1 MTWETSSETMRK
13 FSSIPAVGVAASVA
27 LLLEASET
35 LRWPTPVR
43 AAVLAVGV
51 LATVIWLLRARGLA
65 HRFATTGWLVTAIF
79 GLALPLFL
87 RTPTPQA
94 WATQVERRLQRHFEI
109 VRARV
114 LELESAAR
122 GLGDRAYEI
131 SMSEAPRGPD
141 ATPRLFDVVDSLAH
155 AGAPSRQASSWGI
168 RIIGANGELLAWAG
182 TTLAAENGTR
192 MAPFSRGPREV
203 YFRRASIGTFL
214 VYDRQDGRADTTP
227 ADSVS
232 GLRVVVETPVS
243 TTFERPQDDGAG
255 WDLAAELSTDIDVQ
269 LHYET
274 RLLPPYLTQKNLE
287 IHGDFDHGLQADFVI
302 RGDDGA
308 PRLLGRLSAPPLE
321 STMQQRFERLRLAQS
336 VLVLVSF
343 AIAGWTWLRRS
354 SVWWR
359 LSWDQPLTGIV
370 LLWAARALLAWLDFP
385 SPSLTSRGVLNP
397 TAFGFHGI
405 GGLFRTPFD
414 LSFTAAVLLAS
425 VLLLFVRRVRQPAA
439 AALLGSPV
447 ATGVRTVAAAILVG
461 LAAWTALAIAT
472 WVARNTTLPLLG
484 AALDLG
490 SGAVLCIH
498 AALMMGVS
506 AVLVLALLLVSTAI
520 PSGASRAVV
529 AITALGLGVAL
540 WLQASVLVAIV
551 GIAVLAAG
559 ARLRFLFADERFT
572 SFSVATLVLT
582 GLAATLSTVAI
593 QAEGFRGRQEQVI
606 RRTEAVRKMVD
617 DVRPFVL
624 EHVLRD
630 LAADPDLRRALTATD
645 PTPFSALA
653 FEIWAGSLL
662 RHLDWPCQV
671 RVHDETG
678 AVTSEFSIGL
688 PYSQDIQSP
697 DFQERALAEEML
709 IEQTEIMASPVGTV
723 RLYRGALPVRFGR
736 GGPAR
741 GIVVIDLPFAHESL
755 ALAASPH
762 VRSPELLRPGREPGP
777 RVEESEL
784 YLLAW
789 LRQGLVVESSSPYL
803 EVGQPLPGAAMEQ
816 PGWRRVRLLNA
827 TYVVT
832 ELPSGERTLIA
843 GFQLL
848 KPLDRLLEWTQVAAL
863 DFTAAVV
870 LLLGLVGLGRLRA
883 TSRVLPP
890 LLIPKR
896 LGFQQKLMGAFLVV
910 ALLPSVV
917 ISLATQN
924 IMRERST
931 SRNRDAA
938 LIKARSAEAALADV
952 VRRELQ
958 SARESE
964 YVEWYLRHPEW
975 WMQQSPPPARDIP
988 AFSTITIFNG
998 DGRPIL
1004 DETLSS
1010 FSDAEGQRFV
1020 TASPRQ
1026 VFASRDGNSQLNL
1039 GALEP
1044 VWVAPEGREGAAS
1057 ANPRLCYLYYRRRLT
1072 DALLRDLAPILNTDI
1087 SGFVGPHLVVSS
1099 QKSLAAA
1106 GLLPHLV
1113 PPAAYKSVLL
1123 GSNRYAVAEETA
1135 GTQRYYAGYLPLQDR
1150 FGHRIG
1156 ALAVQQ
1162 LLQTDEFAIEVER
1175 TRALV
1180 VGLSTTMFVLTLA
1193 LAIAFAT
1200 RIFDPV
1206 RNLIEGTRRI
1216 AGGNLAF
1223 RLQARAGD
1231 EIGEL
1236 ERSFNDM
1243 AARLQSTRSDLDARR
1258 RYLEA
1263 VLDNI
1268 ASGVVVTDREGR
1280 ITAANAAAGRILS
1293 TTPVHLEGRAWRDL
1307 ARAAQDP
1314 GTRSFWTHVG
1324 DAPAG
1329 EGAELTLVGERDRVT
1344 LRLIVTSLRPE
1355 ADAESLGRV
1364 AIFED
1369 LTELIRSKKLAAWAE
1384 MARQVAHEI
1393 KNPLTPLKLSAQ
1405 FMQQAFHDRTEK
1417 FPEIFTDGM
1426 QTIVQQ
1432 VDVLRRIAS
1441 EFSDF
1446 GRMQTLEPKPMDLG
1460 ALLRR
1465 VTAPY
1470 RGMQGIVLDLEP
1482 GDTTFPGDGISVLG
1496 DEEGLRK
1503 VFTNVMENA
1512 REAMNGKGRILLCV
1526 APSGDGSVQVLV
1538 ADEGTGLTAEAH
1550 ERLFEPYFSTK
1561 NTGTGLGLAITRSI
1575 LDKLGGSISLVNRT
1589 GGGAEVRVTLSRC

>member
-1 MTWETSSETMRK
+1 MRT
-13 FSSIPAVGVAASVA
+13 FSSTIALGVAASVA
-27 LLLEASET
+27 LLLEATDTVRLPIS
-35 LRWPTPVR
+35 VR
-43 AAVLAVGV
+43 ASLLVACALASV
-51 LATVIWLLRARGLA
+51 AWLLRARGVSHRLA
-65 HRFATTGWLVTAIF
+65 APAWLATVIV
-79 GLALPLFL
+79 GLALPLFV
-87 RTPTPQA
+87 RAPTPLA
-94 WATQVERRLQRHFEI
+94 WSTQVEDRLRRHFEI
-109 VRARV
+109 VRTQV

-122 GLGDRAYEI
+122 ALGDRAYEI
-131 SMSEAPRGPD
+131 SVTEAPQGAD
-141 ATPRLFDVVDSLAH
+141 AAPRLFDAVDSLVH
-155 AGAPSRQASSWGI
+155 AGAPSRPASAWGI
-168 RIIGANGELLAWAG
+168 RIFGASGQLLAWAG
-182 TTLAAENGTR
+182 TTHAAESGVRLTHF
-192 MAPFSRGPREV
+192 APGAREV
-203 YFRRASIGTFL
+203 YFRRSSIGTFL
-214 VYDRQDGRADTTP
+214 VYDRQDGRTGTAS
-227 ADSVS
+227 ADSV
-232 GLRVVVETPVS
+232 LVPRVVVETPVY
-243 TTFERPQDDGAG
+243 TTFERPHDARAG
-255 WDLAAELSTDIDVQ
+255 RDLAAELSTDIDVQ

-274 RLLPPYLTQKNLE
+274 RLVPPYLTQKNIE
-287 IHGDFDHGLQADFVI
+287 IHGDSDHGLQGDFVI

-321 STMQQRFERLRLAQS
+321 STMQQRLGRLRLLQS
-336 VLVLVSF
+336 ILMLAAL
-343 AIAGWTWLRRS
+343 AIAGWTWMRRS
-354 SVWWR
+354 PAWWR
-359 LSWDQPLTGIV
+359 LSWDQPLAGIV
-370 LLWAARALLAWLDFP
+370 LLWAARALLAWLDLP
-385 SPSLTSRGVLNP
+385 SPSLTDHGVLNP
-397 TAFGFHGI
+397 TAFGIHGI
-405 GGLFRTPFD
+405 GGLLRTPFD
-414 LSFTAAVLLAS
+414 LLSTALVLLAS
-425 VLLLFVRRVRQPAA
+425 VLLLFVRRVRRQPATPPTRSRVSSGA
-439 AALLGSPV
+439 
-447 ATGVRTVAAAILVG
+447 RTVAAAILVA

-484 AALDLG
+484 SALDLG
-490 SGAVLCIH
+490 SAAVLCIH
-498 AALMMGVS
+498 GALLMSVS
-506 AVLVLALLLVSTAI
+506 AVLVLALLLVSTLI
-520 PSGASRAVV
+520 PSGASRALL
-529 AITALGLGVAL
+529 AITGLGLGVAL
-540 WLQASVLVAIV
+540 WLQASALVAIV
-551 GIAVLAAG
+551 GVAVLAAG
-559 ARLRFLFADERFT
+559 TRLRFLFADERFT

-593 QAEGFRGRQEQVI
+593 EAVDFRNRQEHVI
-606 RRTEAVRKMVD
+606 RRTEEVRQMVD

-624 EHVLRD
+624 KHVLQD
-630 LAADPDLRRALTATD
+630 LAADADLRRALTSSD
-645 PTPFSALA
+645 PAPFSALA

-662 RHLDWPCQV
+662 RRLDWPCQV

-678 AVTSEFSIGL
+678 AVISEFSIGL

-709 IEQTEIMASPVGTV
+709 IEQTEIVASPVGTV
-723 RLYRGALPVRFGR
+723 RLYRGALPVRLGR
-736 GGPAR
+736 SGPVR

-755 ALAASPH
+755 ALAANPR
-762 VRSPELLRPGREPGP
+762 VRSPELLRPGRDASVGP

-789 LRQGLVVESSSPYL
+789 LRHGSVIESSSPYL
-803 EVGQPLPGAAMEQ
+803 EVGQPLPDIGPAQA
-816 PGWRRVRLLNA
+816 GWRRLRLLNA

-832 ELPSGERTLIA
+832 ELPAGERTLLA

-863 DFTAAVV
+863 DFTAAVA

-917 ISLATQN
+917 ISIATQN

-938 LIKARSAEAALADV
+938 LLKARSAEAALADV

-988 AFSTITIFNG
+988 EFSTITVFNG

-1010 FSDAEGQRFV
+1010 YSDAEGLRFV

-1026 VFASRDGNSQLNL
+1026 VFASRDGHSQLNL

-1044 VWVAPEGREGAAS
+1044 VWVTPEGRDGAAP

-1072 DALLRDLAPILNTDI
+1072 DGLLRDLAPILNTDI

-1113 PPAAYKSVLL
+1113 PPGAFKSVLL
-1123 GSNRYAVAEETA
+1123 GSNRYAVVEETA
-1135 GTQRYYAGYLPLQDR
+1135 GAQRYYAGYLPLQDR

-1156 ALAVQQ
+1156 VLAVQQ
-1162 LLQTDEFAIEVER
+1162 LLQSDEFAVEVER

-1180 VGLSTTMFVLTLA
+1180 VGLSTSMFVLTLA
-1193 LAIAFAT
+1193 LAVAFAT

-1243 AARLQSTRSDLDARR
+1243 AARLQTTRSDLDARR

-1263 VLDNI
+1263 VLGNI
-1268 ASGVVVTDREGR
+1268 ASGVVATDQEGR
-1280 ITAANAAAGRILS
+1280 ITAANAAAARILA
-1293 TTPVHLEGRAWRDL
+1293 TTPDGLEGHTWMEL
-1307 ARAAQDP
+1307 AAAAQDP

-1329 EGAELTLVGERDRVT
+1329 EGAELTLLGGNDRVT
-1344 LRLIVTSLRPE
+1344 LRLIVTALRPD

-1405 FMQQAFHDRTEK
+1405 FMQQAFHDRAEK

-1426 QTIVQQ
+1426 HTIVQQ

-1446 GRMQTLEPKPMDLG
+1446 GRMQTVEPKPLDLG

-1482 GDTTFPGDGISVLG
+1482 GDAAFPGDGITVLG

-1512 REAMNGKGRILLCV
+1512 REAMNGKGRILLRV
-1526 APSGDGSVQVLV
+1526 APSSDGPVQILV
-1538 ADEGTGLTAEAH
+1538 ADEGEGLTAEAH

-1575 LDKLGGSISLVNRT
+1575 LDKLGGSISLVNRA
-1589 GGGAEVRVTLSRC
+1589 GGGAEVRITLCRC